1 MLLSFVLYFCSQI
14 VDGLRSPSAVA
25 VDAITTGLQVRNHLD
40 VRTTSRCL
48 IDLFTDKAAILNL
61 LDLRSRYRYGEHTE
75 EGKFKLIISSTSER
89 RKQKLFRMIRFLY
102 RNEPDPQLF
111 ICLFI
116 IIIIIIIIDYYF
128 EGGGGRGGDR
138 YNEQ

>member
-1 MLLSFVLYFCSQI
+1 M
-14 VDGLRSPSAVA
+14 
-25 VDAITTGLQVRNHLD
+25 DAITTGLQVRNHLD

-116 IIIIIIIIDYYF
+116 IIIIIIIIIDYYF
-128 EGGGGRGGDR
+128 EGGGGGGWDR

>member
-1 MLLSFVLYFCSQI
+1 M
-14 VDGLRSPSAVA
+14 
-25 VDAITTGLQVRNHLD
+25 DAITTGLQVRNHLD

-61 LDLRSRYRYGEHTE
+61 LDLRSRCRYGEHTE

-116 IIIIIIIIDYYF
+116 IIIIDYYSF
-128 EGGGGRGGDR
+128 FGGGGGRPGGGIDITNSDLQVR
-138 YNEQ
+138 DNLVPW

>member
-1 MLLSFVLYFCSQI
+1 MHLSFVLYFCPQI

-48 IDLFTDKAAILNL
+48 MDLFTDTAAILNL

-116 IIIIIIIIDYYF
+116 IIIIIIIIIDYYYF
-128 EGGGGRGGDR
+128 FFWRGGGGVG
-138 YNEQ
+138 

>member
-1 MLLSFVLYFCSQI
+1 MHLSFVPYFCSQI

-61 LDLRSRYRYGEHTE
+61 LDLRSRYRYGEHIE

-102 RNEPDPQLF
+102 MNEPDPKLFVYLF
-111 ICLFI
+111 IYLLLLLLI
-116 IIIIIIIIDYYF
+116 IIL
-128 EGGGGRGGDR
+128 GGGGGVG
-138 YNEQ
+138 